1 MPREFM
7 GDVLRPSDAAGR
19 RRRLSIVPLSIAA
32 HGGAAI
38 AFLIVPLTAEVELP
52 TPMRPLADFVQAIAA
67 PPPPAAAPPRG
78 TIAQAT
84 RAAAPSAAPPEV
96 AAEPPEAPAV
106 AGPVGPVVPGAIG
119 IPDGIADLGAVAMGA
134 RLEIP
139 QPPPPPPPVVHRVG
153 GKIREPR
160 KVHDV
165 PPVYPPFAIAARKE
179 GTVILEALL
188 DERGHVAQVKVLKS
202 EPLLDAAAVEAV
214 RRWRYT
220 PTLLNNVP
228 VPVLMTITVR
238 FSLQR

>member
-1 MPREFM
+1 MAREFM

-32 HGGAAI
+32 HGAAAL

-52 TPMRPLADFVQAIAA
+52 APIRPLPNFVEAIAV
-67 PPPPAAAPPRG
+67 PPPPAPAPPRG
-78 TIAQAT
+78 TRTAVT
-84 RAAAPSAAPPEV
+84 RAPAPTQAPPEI
-96 AAEPPEAPAV
+96 AAEPPDAPV
-106 AGPVGPVVPGAIG
+106 SGPVGPVVPGAIG
-119 IPDGIADLGAVAMGA
+119 IPNGIADVGAVAMPSQVY
-134 RLEIP
+134 LPE
-139 QPPPPPPPVVHRVG
+139 PPPPPAVHRVG

-165 PPVYPPFAIAARKE
+165 SPLYPPFALAARKE

-188 DERGHVAQVKVLKS
+188 DERGHVAQVRVLKS

-214 RRWRYT
+214 GRWRYT